1 MAYALGGAG
10 CRQNRG
16 LLMQYQP
23 MVGADEEFY
32 RLAQVLAKPLPFLLL
47 ATSYKAPEKPQD
59 GMIVKAD
66 GTHWNPGSGAGY
78 YGYTSGSWSF
88 LG

>member
-1 MAYALGGAG
+1 M
-10 CRQNRG
+10 R
-16 LLMQYQP
+16 YQP
-23 MVGADEEFY
+23 TVGSDEEFY
-32 RLAQVLAKPLPFLLL
+32 RLARVMAMPQPFLLL

-78 YGYTSGSWSF
+78 YGYKSGGWSF

>member
-1 MAYALGGAG
+1 M
-10 CRQNRG
+10 R
-16 LLMQYQP
+16 YQP
-23 MVGADEEFY
+23 TVGSDEEFY
-32 RLAQVLAKPLPFLLL
+32 RLARVMAMPQPFLLL

-66 GTHWNPGSGAGY
+66 GTRWNPGAGAGFYGY
-78 YGYTSGSWSF
+78 YGSTWVK

>member
-1 MAYALGGAG
+1 MLYRPDVGAG
-10 CRQNRG
+10 
-16 LLMQYQP
+16 
-23 MVGADEEFY
+23 EELH
-32 RLAQVLAKPLPFLLL
+32 RLARALAMPQPFLLL
-47 ATSYKAPEKPQD
+47 ATLYKAPEKPQD

-66 GTHWNPGSGAGY
+66 GTQWNPGSGAGY